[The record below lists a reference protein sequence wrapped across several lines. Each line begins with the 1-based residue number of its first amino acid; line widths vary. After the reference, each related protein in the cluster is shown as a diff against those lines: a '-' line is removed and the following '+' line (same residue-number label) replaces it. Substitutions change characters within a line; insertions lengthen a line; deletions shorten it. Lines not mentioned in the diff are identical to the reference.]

1 MYHSERE
8 RNIAAEKM
16 DTNDTSTSTGS
27 IIQSGAQTAISRAQ
41 TRPYY
46 DPNSFNIGLA
56 YSSVFN
62 PEKGVI
68 DNNGFSIA
76 SKLSIV
82 KKNSNSGSN
91 VKDLFVKGRRSS
103 SGGTDGRQGAIL
115 WDDFINFNKWERTIK
130 QIVRN
135 LFNVYFNHF
144 IQQPFEVA
152 KIIMQVIDPSIPPS
166 SSSTKPITMSD
177 NEDDISET
185 EDIDYFPVKK
195 VESSIDN
202 EGENQ
207 TVVPSDHTAIII
219 NPNLISPASL
229 KTMDILNVLI
239 DKEGLKGLWR
249 ANHTTFIL
257 NFLGVSINSWLV
269 SLLSSLVSN
278 YFFSSPHSSISTSLP
293 LALPITSSFKSLIL
307 INLTAAIL
315 TNLVLIPMDLIKLR
329 LIVTSTMESSNK
341 RRSLR
346 RLITKWSWRNDGPN
360 LPISIWFN
368 SILKSIVTVTFGTN
382 FDILI
387 YSKFNLDKFTNWKI
401 FYSFKFISKCVE
413 LFIKLP
419 IETILRRSQL
429 NYLLNYQNNLQIQ
442 EAEQNQSLIIKPNLS
457 TNFSKQLWNGWKISL
472 ISLCC
477 GYGFRMLNKIDDDLK
492 LELEKF

>member
-1 MYHSERE
+1 MCIRD
-8 RNIAAEKM
+8 R
-16 DTNDTSTSTGS
+16 
-27 IIQSGAQTAISRAQ
+27 
-41 TRPYY
+41 
-46 DPNSFNIGLA
+46 
-56 YSSVFN
+56 
-62 PEKGVI
+62 
-68 DNNGFSIA
+68 
-76 SKLSIV
+76 
-82 KKNSNSGSN
+82 
-91 VKDLFVKGRRSS
+91 
-103 SGGTDGRQGAIL
+103 
-115 WDDFINFNKWERTIK
+115 
-130 QIVRN
+130 
-135 LFNVYFNHF
+135 
-144 IQQPFEVA
+144 
-152 KIIMQVIDPSIPPS
+152 
-166 SSSTKPITMSD
+166 
-177 NEDDISET
+177 
-185 EDIDYFPVKK
+185 
-195 VESSIDN
+195 
-202 EGENQ
+202 
-207 TVVPSDHTAIII
+207 
-219 NPNLISPASL
+219 
-229 KTMDILNVLI
+229 
-239 DKEGLKGLWR
+239 
-249 ANHTTFIL
+249 
-257 NFLGVSINSWLV
+257 
-269 SLLSSLVSN
+269 
-278 YFFSSPHSSISTSLP
+278 
-293 LALPITSSFKSLIL
+293 
-307 INLTAAIL
+307 
-315 TNLVLIPMDLIKLR
+315 LIPMDLIKLR